1 MKPAL
6 KSSRFGMVRG
16 LRGRPPWR
24 LLPVLIVFFFCF
36 GIYADESTNALES
49 LRGLTMGAHWSV
61 KYVAPTNTSA
71 KAGVARALQALLDR
85 LEGQMSTWRNDT
97 DLARFNASR
106 RVDWFP
112 VPRETALVVTE
123 AQRISRL
130 TEGAFDVTVDPLVR
144 LWGFGPRGRPGV
156 VPSVEAI
163 KEVQTK
169 IGWRRLEVR
178 SDPSAL
184 KKGIPE
190 LSVDLSAIAPGFAAD
205 EMGRWLESRGV
216 TNYLADV
223 GGELRARGR
232 DPRGRPWRVG
242 IEQPL
247 VDRREIGSVVAL
259 DNLSL
264 ATSGDYRNF
273 FEKAGRRYAHIL
285 DPRTGRSTAHV
296 ASVSIAHPSAM
307 TADALATALMVLG
320 AEAGMKLAREQGWP
334 VRFVVRDGET
344 LRTLATPQFERLAVE
359 PAK

>member
-1 MKPAL
+1 MA
-6 KSSRFGMVRG
+6 RG
-16 LRGRPPWR
+16 LRGGLPWR
-24 LLPVLIVFFFCF
+24 LLPVLTSFFFSF
-36 GIYADESTNALES
+36 GINADESTNALES

-61 KYVAPTNTSA
+61 KYVVPTNA
-71 KAGVARALQALLDR
+71 PVKAEVASALQAQLDR

-97 DLARFNASR
+97 DLARFNTSR
-106 RVDWFP
+106 RSDWFP

-130 TEGAFDVTVDPLVR
+130 TEGAFDVTVEPLVR
-144 LWGFGPRGRPGV
+144 LWGFGPRGQPGA
-156 VPSVEAI
+156 VPSDEAI
-163 KEVQTK
+163 KKVQTQ
-169 IGWRRLEVR
+169 IGWRHLEVR

-184 KKGIPE
+184 KKTIPT
-190 LSVDLSAIAPGFAAD
+190 LSVDLSALAPGFAAD

-247 VDRREIGSVVAL
+247 ADRREIGHVVAL

-285 DPRTGRSTAHV
+285 DPRTGRPTAHV

-334 VRFVVRDGET
+334 VRFVVREGET
-344 LRTLATPQFERLAVE
+344 LRTLATPQFERLAVG

>member
-1 MKPAL
+1 
-6 KSSRFGMVRG
+6 MVGG
-16 LRGRPPWR
+16 LPCR
-24 LLPVLIVFFFCF
+24 LLSALAAFFFCL
-36 GIYADESTNALES
+36 GINADESTNALES

-61 KYVAPTNTSA
+61 KYLAPPTSPTNAPA
-71 KAGVARALQALLDR
+71 KAEVTRALQALLDR
-85 LEGQMSTWRNDT
+85 IEGQMSTWRNDT

-106 RVDWFP
+106 RSDWFP

-130 TEGAFDVTVDPLVR
+130 TEGAFDVTVEPLVR
-144 LWGFGPRGRPGV
+144 LWGFGPRGRPGA

-163 KEVQTK
+163 QEVRTK
-169 IGWRRLEVR
+169 IGWRQLEVR

-184 KKGIPE
+184 KKTLPE
-190 LSVDLSAIAPGFAAD
+190 LSVDLSALAPGFAAD
-205 EMGRWLESRGV
+205 EVGRWLESRSI
-216 TNYLADV
+216 TNYLTDV

-247 VDRREIGSVVAL
+247 ADRREIGSVLAL

-285 DPRTGRSTAHV
+285 DPRTGRPTAHV

-307 TADALATALMVLG
+307 TADALTTALMVLG
-320 AEAGMKLAREQGWP
+320 AEPGMKLAREQGWP
-334 VRFVVRDGET
+334 ARFVVREGET
-344 LRTLATPQFERLAVE
+344 LRVFATPQFERLAVG